1 MAFYCYS
8 ERERVP
14 FQYINSLFFFSL
26 SLNSSKMPSHSLN
39 SHHYLFLFMI
49 YTIFLCWKIFL
60 PSLIFLAPNQNELHS
75 VEREPNW
82 GGTHFRAESKVCDK
96 VAPKLLHSSR
106 VRVRPVLGRR
116 VRPVLGR
123 RVRPV
128 LGRRVRPVLGRRVR
142 AETAAESS
150 VYVCSTLRSA

>member
-1 MAFYCYS
+1 M
-8 ERERVP
+8 
-14 FQYINSLFFFSL
+14 
-26 SLNSSKMPSHSLN
+26 SSTLLKGNP
-39 SHHYLFLFMI
+39 I
-49 YTIFLCWKIFL
+49 G
-60 PSLIFLAPNQNELHS
+60 
-75 VEREPNW
+75 

-106 VRVRPVLGRR
+106 VRVRPG
-116 VRPVLGR
+116 LGR